1 VRVVLTDPQGGQL
14 LYPSYSWDGK
24 WVVFMWRRGGRTVVC
39 ATPFRDD
46 GTLDGAAAWVVI
58 SPDDAEAARPRFS
71 PDGSSVY
78 YESTRGSVVT
88 LVRQQLDLVTRRPVK
103 QPVRLATVQAVPSGL
118 FLAPTVNVLSVTRDR
133 VFFNNIDARSNIWM
147 TTLPE

>member
-1 VRVVLTDPQGGQL
+1 
-14 LYPSYSWDGK
+14 
-24 WVVFMWRRGGRTVVC
+24 MWRRAGRTVICV
-39 ATPFRDD
+39 TPVRED
-46 GTLDGAAAWVVI
+46 GTFGSAAAWVEI

-88 LVRQQLDLVTRRPVK
+88 LVRQQLDLVTRGTVE
-103 QPVRLATVQAVPSGL
+103 QPVPLAIVQTIPSGL
-118 FLAPTVNVLSVTRDR
+118 FLAPTVHTLSVTRDR

>member
-1 VRVVLTDPQGGQL
+1 
-14 LYPSYSWDGK
+14 
-24 WVVFMWRRGGRTVVC
+24 
-39 ATPFRDD
+39 
-46 GTLDGAAAWVVI
+46 
-58 SPDDAEAARPRFS
+58 
-71 PDGSSVY
+71 VY

-103 QPVRLATVQAVPSGL
+103 QPVRLATVQTVPSGL